1 MKAIFTV
8 SVRKHLDKVGRQGA
22 DLFDYLSP
30 STSMIRS
37 LIYFNVVCLFN
48 NQVMHDLGLRDMF
61 RESFEQLQLRLY
73 QLDRLIEVQLA
84 DLWHHFVECGVESH
98 MYASQWFLTLFT
110 AKFPLF
116 LVSLDLIEIKLTV
129 VCYFSI
135 EKCFRY

>member
-1 MKAIFTV
+1 
-8 SVRKHLDKVGRQGA
+8 
-22 DLFDYLSP
+22 
-30 STSMIRS
+30 
-37 LIYFNVVCLFN
+37 
-48 NQVMHDLGLRDMF
+48 MF

-135 EKCFRY
+135 EKCFRYEWHVQ

>member
-1 MKAIFTV
+1 
-8 SVRKHLDKVGRQGA
+8 
-22 DLFDYLSP
+22 
-30 STSMIRS
+30 MIRS

-116 LVSLDLIEIKLTV
+116 LVSLDLIEIKLTTAALASV
-129 VCYFSI
+129 SRLYSI
-135 EKCFRY
+135 KDKDKDKDKAS